1 MVYFV
6 LTVFFT
12 LVVSAFCSLLEAM
25 ILSTK
30 PSEIEQLKKVSKRRG
45 ELLDLFVKQIDRTSS
60 AILSLNTIANTFGA
74 TLAGILF
81 ATHLSQYFN
90 SDIYSRYAFP
100 AFMTIAI
107 LTLSEIFPKN
117 IGVYYRPT
125 LQPYFIYPLY
135 WVRVLMYPFSAF
147 MSKLLTMVTRG
158 KQLNS
163 SSDDEIKL
171 LAEKGAKD
179 GLLSMQEKELI
190 SNTLTLD
197 DTYISEIMTPRT
209 VIVALEESQTV
220 AEVLS
225 SGKAVPFAR
234 LPVYRETIDNI
245 VGVVRRRDLLLA
257 KANDEYSRKVGDF
270 VKEVTFVP
278 ENGSSLSVLRQ
289 LIKKHQHLGIVVD
302 EYGSLTG
309 VVTLEDIF
317 EHLLGSEIFETD
329 DMAVDMRELAL
340 RRKKMKSKNQK

>member
-1 MVYFV
+1 MIYFI

-12 LVVSAFCSLLEAM
+12 LAVSAFCSLLEAM
-25 ILSTK
+25 VLSTK
-30 PSEIEQLKKVSKRRG
+30 PSEIEQLKKVSKKRG
-45 ELLDLFVKQIDRTSS
+45 ELLDLFVRQIDRTSS

-81 ATHLSQYFN
+81 ATHLSKYFQ
-90 SDIYSRYAFP
+90 SDIYSKYAFP
-100 AFMTIAI
+100 ALMTIAI
-107 LTLSEIFPKN
+107 LTFSEIFPKN
-117 IGVYYRPT
+117 IGVYYRAS

-135 WVRVLMYPFSAF
+135 WVRVSMYPFSIF
-147 MSKLLTMVTRG
+147 MSKLLSMITRG
-158 KQLNS
+158 KQVNN

-179 GLLSMQEKELI
+179 GFLSIQEKELI

-209 VIVALEESQTV
+209 VIAALEESQTV

-234 LPVYRETIDNI
+234 MPVYRETIDNI

-257 KANDEYSRKVGDF
+257 KANDEYSRKVGEF
-270 VKEVTFVP
+270 VKEVAFVP

-329 DMAVDMRELAL
+329 DIAVDMRELAL
-340 RRKKMKSKNQK
+340 RRKKMKSKTQR